1 MLRCGSPQIVT
12 IDRRLSLQ
20 GAQVTCPILAFLGIG
35 LMGKPMA
42 TRLLQAGFTLRVW
55 NRTPAKAEALR
66 AAGAQPHAAL
76 AGALDGADIVIS
88 MLEAGSAVA
97 QVIDAALPAIEPG
110 ALWIDM
116 SSTQHGEAL
125 AFHARLAA
133 QGKRFID
140 APVSGG
146 VAGAEAGTLAIMAGG
161 SLADFALAEAVLA
174 AMGRATLVGPAGS
187 GQVAKLCNQLIVGG
201 TLSIVAEALLLA
213 QAAGADPAAVRSAI
227 RGGFAESRILEMHG
241 QRMLDRNFMPGGQ
254 VKSQLKDLQNVLI
267 AAADAGLVLPVTAL
281 VTDNYRSIADQY
293 PAADQSAALLAL
305 EKMNPGQRLG
315 DSPDK
320 LP

>member
-1 MLRCGSPQIVT
+1 MTAPRI
-12 IDRRLSLQ
+12 
-20 GAQVTCPILAFLGIG
+20 AFLGIG
-35 LMGKPMA
+35 LMGAPMSL
-42 TRLLQAGFTLRVW
+42 RLLGAGHPVHAW

-66 AAGAQPHAAL
+66 GHGIHPHATVADAVRGAEVIVSMLESGAVVGEVIDSSIAAL
-76 AGALDGADIVIS
+76 A
-88 MLEAGSAVA
+88 
-97 QVIDAALPAIEPG
+97 PG

-116 SSTQHGEAL
+116 SSTQQGEAL

-133 QGKRFID
+133 QGCRFID

-161 SLADFALAEAVLA
+161 APDDFQQAQALLAV
-174 AMGRATLVGPAGS
+174 MGRPTLVGPAGS

-201 TLSIVAEALLLA
+201 TLNIVAEALLLA

-227 RGGFAESRILEMHG
+227 RGGFAESKILEMHG

-254 VKSQLKDLQNVLI
+254 VKSQLKDLRNVLV
-267 AAADAGLVLPVTAL
+267 AAAAAGVVLPVTAL
-281 VTDNYRSIADQY
+281 VTEAYASIEQAHPRADH
-293 PAADQSAALLAL
+293 AAALLAL
-305 EKMNPGQRLG
+305 EKRNPGQRLG
-315 DSPDK
+315 VVPDQ